1 MFNQGK
7 GDFIMKKLALALISA
22 VSFLCLTTFV
32 FAGSLAP
39 GASVTCNGSNSIKFE
54 SAGSHPTD
62 RTNANFVIWKSSNF
76 TTIPITV
83 GPGDTHGI
91 PKGSSGNHKD
101 SKFKCKDT
109 TQCVPGAI
117 DGGATNVREMMS
129 MGRKSVTLKSQNN
142 FSRGDSIGDISGEVR
157 ITNTGTVPGN
167 VTCG

>member
-1 MFNQGK
+1 MNRLAVALITAVSALCFT
-7 GDFIMKKLALALISA
+7 ALA
-22 VSFLCLTTFV
+22 

-39 GASVTCNGSNSIKFE
+39 GASMSCNDAKSIKLT
-54 SAGSHPTD
+54 SAGNHAED
-62 RTNANFVIWKSSNF
+62 RANANFVIWKSSNF
-76 TTIPITV
+76 TTIPISV
-83 GPGDTHGI
+83 GPGDTHGLV
-91 PKGSSGNHKD
+91 GNSSGNSKA

-117 DGGATNVREMMS
+117 DNSPSGVRPMHS
-129 MGRKSVTLKSQNN
+129 KGRSSVTLTGQSN